1 LSTVATVC
9 GACEIA
15 GIEPRFETIKFE
27 TDDEARAFVK
37 SRSERRD
44 LTKGEKAMALAMLY
58 PEPEK
63 GGRGKHGAV
72 KEAKKVGRLSDERL
86 RQARLILRHSPPLAI
101 AVRDGVTKLD
111 EALAQVK
118 AERAN
123 LDTSESRLAR
133 LRAEAPDLA
142 NHPNHG
148 NRVCH

>member
-1 LSTVATVC
+1 VIS
-9 GACEIA
+9 
-15 GIEPRFETIKFE
+15 P
-27 TDDEARAFVK
+27 
-37 SRSERRD
+37 SP
-44 LTKGEKAMALAMLY
+44 KGEKAMALAMLY
-58 PEPEK
+58 PEPGK
-63 GGRGKHGAV
+63 GGRGNKG
-72 KEAKKVGRLSDERL
+72 KSSETEGFSSTRLSN
-86 RQARLILRHSPPLAI
+86 ARTVLRHSPALAI